1 MANLFSGT
9 HEVRVMQDQGRIYAG
24 YFDNEAAAVS
34 AVERLGNYKAAWA
47 TLNPLR
53 ADALTPD
60 TVMNPAELVRTYTTA
75 ADEHIDRREWL
86 LLDFDPPRPTGTN
99 STDAEKAAAH
109 QQAEQCRDE
118 LTAMG
123 WPAPSVID
131 SGNGYHLRYR
141 ISLPNDAAAHELVRS
156 VLRSLAGRYSRLD
169 VTNHNAARV
178 AKLPGTW
185 ARKGAD
191 TPERPHRVSALVSEG
206 AQGTVTEAQLKAIAG
221 DVTTAEYAY
230 AVPEELSKEEV
241 KAHREWLLGYVEH
254 FGLVART
261 EARRTTRGWKIGIYC
276 PLTEK
281 DAQPH
286 DEGMSE
292 TSTILQIINGWLSF
306 TCPHNTCE
314 KAGRNTAVFKQEMMR
329 RNPIPYLPEPGQD
342 ADVALGTGTAQR
354 TRPLPALLQADLG
367 TDFLREN
374 HDFMLIT
381 DMNPPLLAAWTGEAW
396 KVRPD
401 RRLLSKAVNA
411 HLKHLYALY
420 PPPVEGRDR
429 RGMLKASDTLG
440 GVVSYAWL
448 DLSETRRERFDTDE
462 YLLGLPG
469 GLVADLR
476 AGNARQMQREDYI
489 SRCLTVAPD
498 ANHPTPRWTRFLS
511 EIACGDR
518 ELATYLR
525 RLCALCLTAHP
536 EHAIFALY
544 GSGRNGKGSFIRVLE
559 GLLGQSA
566 VMLRPRELAE
576 SKFADD
582 ANKRTL
588 STLECARLVCVQEA
602 KTDNLDFPLL
612 KVLSGGDTV
621 SAAGMRE
628 NARQIKPTWKLFLTT
643 NEQPVFPADAAFRG
657 RVHLVPFRAD
667 FSEAPET
674 TIDAT
679 LRSELPGILAELI
692 ALCPSVIRDGLRP
705 PAAVRLSTEDLFA
718 ELDVAARFQAD
729 CLAPAPDDAV
739 PVSDVNIAAIRW
751 MDREDLNNIGVKQ
764 LMSEL
769 RKRFGRRYSVRKV
782 EGKSIRV
789 FTGVRL
795 LGDALPKHSGGV
807 TVAA

>member
-1 MANLFSGT
+1 MNIFAGT
-9 HEVRVMQDQGRIYAG
+9 HEVRTKTASGVFAG
-24 YFDNEAAAVS
+24 YFDSEVAALS
-34 AVERLGNYKAAWA
+34 AVERLGNYTAAWA

-53 ADALTPD
+53 SDVLAPD
-60 TVMNPAELVRTYTTA
+60 TTINPTELVRTYNTA
-75 ADEHIDRREWL
+75 ADSHIARREWL
-86 LLDFDPPRPTGTN
+86 LLDFDPPRPTETN

-109 QQAEQCRDE
+109 LQAKQCRDE

-123 WPAPSVID
+123 WPVPMVLD
-131 SGNGYHLRYR
+131 SGNGYHLRYQ
-141 ISLPNDAAAHELVRS
+141 INLPNDAAAHELVRS
-156 VLRSLAGRYSRLD
+156 ALRSLAGRYSMLD

-185 ARKGAD
+185 ARKGD
-191 TPERPHRVSALVSEG
+191 HTVERPHRVCALLSEG
-206 AQGTVTEAQLKAIAG
+206 SGMLTEALLQVIAG
-221 DVTTAEYAY
+221 DVTSAEYA
-230 AVPEELSKEEV
+230 APQEV
-241 KAHREWLLGYVEH
+241 TSDEAKAAREWLLGYVEH
-254 FGLVART
+254 YELVSRS
-261 EARRTTRGWKIGIYC
+261 EARRTTGGWKLGIYC
-276 PLTEK
+276 PPTET
-281 DAQPH
+281 DTQPH
-286 DEGMSE
+286 DEGGE
-292 TSTILQIINGWLSF
+292 TSTVLQIINGKLSF
-306 TCPHNTCE
+306 KCSHNTCE
-314 KAGRNTAVFKQEMMR
+314 KAERNTAMFKQEMGR
-329 RNPIPYLPEPGQD
+329 RNPIPYLPEPGRD
-342 ADVALGTGTAQR
+342 AEVVSGAARR
-354 TRPLPALLQADLG
+354 TRPLPPLLQAELAV
-367 TDFLREN
+367 DFLKDN
-374 HDFMLIT
+374 QDFALIT
-381 DMNPPLLAAWTGEAW
+381 DVNPMLLAAWTGKAW
-396 KVRPD
+396 EVRPD

-411 HLKHLYALY
+411 HLKSLYSLY

-448 DLSETRRERFDTDE
+448 DLPGVRREQFDTDE

-476 AGNARQMQREDYI
+476 SGAVRQMQREDYV

-498 ANHPTPRWTRFLS
+498 TSHPTPRWTRFLL

-518 ELATYLR
+518 DLAEYLR
-525 RLCALCLTAHP
+525 RLCALCLTAHA

-544 GSGRNGKGSFIRVLE
+544 GSGRNGKGSFIRVIQ
-559 GLLGQSA
+559 GILGNSA

-621 SAAGMRE
+621 SAASMRE

-657 RVHLVPFRAD
+657 RVHLMPFRAD

-679 LRSELPGILAELI
+679 LRGELPGILAELI
-692 ALCPSVIRDGLRP
+692 AACPSVVRDGLKP
-705 PAAVRLSTEDLFA
+705 PAAVRLSTDELFA
-718 ELDVAARFQAD
+718 ELDVAARFQSD
-729 CLAPAPDDAV
+729 CLVPAPDEAV
-739 PVSDVNIAAIRW
+739 PVAVVHTAAILW
-751 MDREDLNNIGVKQ
+751 LQREGLEADARP
-764 LMSEL
+764 LMGEL
-769 RKRFGRRYSVRKV
+769 RKRMGKRYAFRKV
-782 EGKSIRV
+782 EGKSVRV

-795 LGDALPKHSGGV
+795 LLDSLPARSSSGV
-807 TVAA
+807 TVRAA

>member
-1 MANLFSGT
+1 MNIFAGT
-9 HEVRVMQDQGRIYAG
+9 HEVRTKTARGVFAG
-24 YFDNEAAAVS
+24 YFDSEVAALS
-34 AVERLGNYKAAWA
+34 AVGRLSDYTAAWA
-47 TLNPLR
+47 TLNPLS

-60 TVMNPAELVRTYTTA
+60 MTVNPTELVRMYNTA
-75 ADEHIDRREWL
+75 ADAHIARREWL
-86 LLDFDPPRPTGTN
+86 LLDFDPPRPTETN
-99 STDAEKAAAH
+99 STDTEKAAAH

-123 WPAPSVID
+123 WPVPMVLD
-131 SGNGYHLRYR
+131 SGNGYHLRYQ
-141 ISLPNDAAAHELVRS
+141 INLPNDAAAHELVRS
-156 VLRSLAGRYSRLD
+156 VLRSLAGRYSMLD

-185 ARKGAD
+185 ARKGEH
-191 TPERPHRVSALVSEG
+191 TVERPHRVSALLSEG
-206 AQGTVTEAQLKAIAG
+206 SGTVTEAQLKAIAG
-221 DVTTAEYAY
+221 DVPTAEY
-230 AVPEELSKEEV
+230 AVPEEITIDEA
-241 KAHREWLLGYVEH
+241 KAAREWLLGYVEH
-254 FGLVART
+254 YELVPRT
-261 EARRTTRGWKIGIYC
+261 EARRTTGGWKIGIYC
-276 PLTEK
+276 PLKET

-292 TSTILQIINGWLSF
+292 TSTILQIINGKLSF
-306 TCPHNTCE
+306 KCSHNTCE
-314 KAGRNTAVFKQEMMR
+314 KQERNTAVFKQEMAR
-329 RNPIPYLPEPGQD
+329 CTPIPYLPEPGRD
-342 ADVALGTGTAQR
+342 PDVVLGTRR

-374 HDFMLIT
+374 HDFLLIT
-381 DMNPPLLAAWTGEAW
+381 DVNPPLLAAWTGKAW
-396 KVRPD
+396 EVRPD

-411 HLKHLYALY
+411 HLKHLYSLY

-448 DLSETRRERFDTDE
+448 DLPETRREQFDTDE

-469 GLVADLR
+469 GLAADLR
-476 AGNARQMQREDYI
+476 AGNARQMRREDYI

-498 ANHPTPRWTRFLS
+498 ATHPTPRWTRFLL

-518 ELATYLR
+518 ELAEYLR
-525 RLCALCLTAHP
+525 RLCALCLTAHA

-544 GSGRNGKGSFIRVLE
+544 GSGRNGKGSFIRVIQ
-559 GLLGQSA
+559 GILGNSA

-588 STLECARLVCVQEA
+588 STLESARFVCVQEA
-602 KTDNLDFPLL
+602 KTDNLDFALL

-621 SAAGMRE
+621 SAASMRE

-679 LRSELPGILAELI
+679 LRGELPGILAELI
-692 ALCPSVIRDGLRP
+692 ALCPSVVRDGLKP
-705 PAAVRLSTEDLFA
+705 PAAVRLSTDELFA

-729 CLAPAPDDAV
+729 CLVSAPDEAV
-739 PVSDVNIAAIRW
+739 PIADVHTAAILW
-751 MDREDLNNIGVKQ
+751 LQREGLEADARP
-764 LMSEL
+764 LMGEL
-769 RKRFGRRYSVRKV
+769 RKRMGKRYAFRKV
-782 EGKSIRV
+782 EGKSVRV

-795 LGDALPKHSGGV
+795 LLDSLPARSSSGV
-807 TVAA
+807 TVRAA

>member
-1 MANLFSGT
+1 MSLFTGT
-9 HEVRVMQDQGRIYAG
+9 REVRVKTARGVFAG
-24 YFDNEAAAVS
+24 YFDSEVAALS
-34 AVERLGNYKAAWA
+34 AVERLGNYTAAWA

-60 TVMNPAELVRTYTTA
+60 TVMNPTELVRTHNTA
-75 ADEHIDRREWL
+75 ADEHVARREWL
-86 LLDFDPPRPTGTN
+86 LLDFDPQRPTGTN
-99 STDAEKAAAH
+99 STDGEKAAAH
-109 QQAEQCRDE
+109 QQSEQCRNE
-118 LTAMG
+118 LAATG
-123 WPAPSVID
+123 WPAPTVVD
-131 SGNGYHLRYR
+131 SGNGYHLRYH
-141 ISLPNDAAAHELVRS
+141 IGLPNDAAAHELVRS
-156 VLRSLAGRYSRLD
+156 ALRSLAGRYSMLD

-185 ARKGAD
+185 ARKGEHTA
-191 TPERPHRVSALVSEG
+191 ERPHRLSALLSEG
-206 AQGTVTEAQLKAIAG
+206 SDTVTEAQLKAVAG
-221 DVTTAEYAY
+221 ELTAAEYA
-230 AVPEELSKEEV
+230 APEEITSDEAKV
-241 KAHREWLLGYVEH
+241 AREWLLGYLEH
-254 FGLVART
+254 YELVSRT
-261 EARRTTRGWKIGIYC
+261 EARRTTGGWKIGLYC
-276 PLTEK
+276 PLTET

-292 TSTILQIINGWLSF
+292 TSTVLQIINGRLSF
-306 TCPHNTCE
+306 KCSHHTCE
-314 KAGRNTAVFKQEMMR
+314 KAERNTSVFKQEMTR
-329 RNPIPYLPEPGQD
+329 RNPIPYLPEPGRD
-342 ADVALGTGTAQR
+342 ANVVLGAGTVRR

-374 HDFMLIT
+374 HDFLLIT
-381 DMNPPLLAAWTGEAW
+381 DVNPPLLAAWTEQAW
-396 KVRPD
+396 ELRPD
-401 RRLLSKAVNA
+401 KRLLSKAVNA
-411 HLKHLYALY
+411 HLKHLYSLY

-448 DLSETRRERFDTDE
+448 DLPETHREQFDTDE

-469 GLVADLR
+469 GVVADLR

-489 SRCLTVAPD
+489 SRCLTVVPD
-498 ANHPTPRWTRFLS
+498 TSHPTPRWTRFLL

-518 ELATYLR
+518 DLADYLR

-544 GSGRNGKGSFIRVLE
+544 GSGRNGKGSFIRVIQ
-559 GLLGQSA
+559 GLLGHSA

-602 KTDNLDFPLL
+602 KTDNLDYPLL

-679 LRSELPGILAELI
+679 LHGELPGILAELI

-705 PAAVRLSTEDLFA
+705 PAAVRLSTDELFA
-718 ELDVAARFQAD
+718 DLDVAGRFQAD
-729 CLAPAPDDAV
+729 CLAPAPDEAV
-739 PVSDVNIAAIRW
+739 SVSDVSTAASLW
-751 MDREDLNNIGVKQ
+751 LQREAEDVSMTVRE
-764 LMSEL
+764 LMGEL
-769 RKRFGRRYSVRKV
+769 RKRFGKRYAFRKI
-782 EGKSIRV
+782 EGKSVRV

-795 LGDALPKHSGGV
+795 LTDALPARASSGV
-807 TVAA
+807 TDRAV

>member
-1 MANLFSGT
+1 MKIFAGT
-9 HEVRVMQDQGRIYAG
+9 HEVRTKTASGVFAG
-24 YFDNEAAAVS
+24 YFNSEVAALS
-34 AVERLGNYKAAWA
+34 AVERLGDYTAAWA

-60 TVMNPAELVRTYTTA
+60 TTINLAALVRTHTTA
-75 ADEHIDRREWL
+75 GDEHIDRREWL

-109 QQAEQCRDE
+109 QQAGQCHDE
-118 LTAMG
+118 LSAMG
-123 WPAPSVID
+123 WPAPTLID

-156 VLRSLAGRYSRLD
+156 VLRSLAGRYGMLD

-185 ARKGAD
+185 ARKSD
-191 TPERPHRVSALVSEG
+191 NTPERPQRVSALLSEG
-206 AQGTVTEAQLKAIAG
+206 SGTVTEAQLKAIAG
-221 DVTTAEYAY
+221 DVNTAEYA
-230 AVPEELSKEEV
+230 APEEITSDEA
-241 KAHREWLLGYVEH
+241 KAAREWLLGYLEH
-254 FGLVART
+254 YELVPRT
-261 EARRTTRGWKIGIYC
+261 EARRTTGGWKVGIYC
-276 PLTEK
+276 PLTET

-292 TSTILQIINGWLSF
+292 TSTILQIINGKLSF
-306 TCPHNTCE
+306 KCSHNTCE
-314 KAGRNTAVFKQEMMR
+314 KAERNTAVFKQEMTR
-329 RNPIPYLPEPGQD
+329 RNPVPYLPEPGRD
-342 ADVALGTGTAQR
+342 AEVVMGTTRR

-374 HDFMLIT
+374 HDFQLIT
-381 DMNPPLLAAWTGEAW
+381 DVNPPLLAAWTGEAW
-396 KVRPD
+396 EVRPD

-411 HLKHLYALY
+411 HLKQLYSLY
-420 PPPVEGRDR
+420 PPSVEGRDR

-448 DLSETRRERFDTDE
+448 DLPEVRREQFDTDE

-469 GLVADLR
+469 GFVADLR
-476 AGNARQMQREDYI
+476 SGEVRQMQREDYV

-498 ANHPTPRWTRFLS
+498 ASHPTPRWTRFLL

-518 ELATYLR
+518 DLAEYLR
-525 RLCALCLTAHP
+525 RLCALCLTAHA

-544 GSGRNGKGSFIRVLE
+544 GSGRNGKGSFIRVIQ
-559 GLLGQSA
+559 GILGNSA

-621 SAAGMRE
+621 SAASMRE

-657 RVHLVPFRAD
+657 RVHLMPFRAD

-679 LRSELPGILAELI
+679 LRGELPGILAELI
-692 ALCPSVIRDGLRP
+692 ALCPSVVRDGLKP
-705 PAAVRLSTEDLFA
+705 PA
-718 ELDVAARFQAD
+718 Q
-729 CLAPAPDDAV
+729 
-739 PVSDVNIAAIRW
+739 
-751 MDREDLNNIGVKQ
+751 
-764 LMSEL
+764 
-769 RKRFGRRYSVRKV
+769 
-782 EGKSIRV
+782 
-789 FTGVRL
+789 
-795 LGDALPKHSGGV
+795 
-807 TVAA
+807 

>member
-1 MANLFSGT
+1 MNVLTGT
-9 HEVRVMQDQGRIYAG
+9 HEVRTKTASGVFAG
-24 YFDNEAAAVS
+24 YFDSEAAALS
-34 AVERLGNYKAAWA
+34 AVERLGDYTAAWA

-60 TVMNPAELVRTYTTA
+60 TAINPTELVRTHTTA
-75 ADEHIDRREWL
+75 ADEHIDRREWVL
-86 LLDFDPPRPTGTN
+86 FDFDPPRPTRTN
-99 STDAEKAAAH
+99 STDAEKAAAY
-109 QQAEQCRDE
+109 QQAAQCRDE

-123 WPAPSVID
+123 WPAPTLID

-156 VLRSLAGRYSRLD
+156 VLRSLAGRYGMLD
-169 VTNHNAARV
+169 VSNHNAARV

-185 ARKGAD
+185 ARKSD
-191 TPERPHRVSALVSEG
+191 NTPERPHRVSALLSEG
-206 AQGTVTEAQLKAIAG
+206 SGTVTEAQLMAIAG
-221 DVTTAEYAY
+221 DVTTAEYA
-230 AVPEELSKEEV
+230 APEEITSDEA
-241 KAHREWLLGYVEH
+241 KAAREWLLGYLEH
-254 FGLVART
+254 YELVPRT
-261 EARRTTRGWKIGIYC
+261 EARRTTGGWKVGIYC

-292 TSTILQIINGWLSF
+292 TSTIVQIINGRLSF
-306 TCPHNTCE
+306 KCSHNTCE
-314 KAGRNTAVFKQEMMR
+314 KQERNTAVFKQEMMR
-329 RNPIPYLPEPGQD
+329 RNAIPFQPEPGRD
-342 ADVALGTGTAQR
+342 ADVALGAGATRR
-354 TRPLPALLQADLG
+354 TRPLPPLLQADLG

-374 HDFMLIT
+374 HDFLLIT
-381 DMNPPLLAAWTGEAW
+381 DVNPPLLAAWTGEAW
-396 KVRPD
+396 ELRPD

-411 HLKHLYALY
+411 HLKHLYSLY
-420 PPPVEGRDR
+420 PPPTEGRDR

-448 DLSETRRERFDTDE
+448 DLPETRREQFDTDE

-476 AGNARQMQREDYI
+476 AGNARQMQREDYV
-489 SRCLTVAPD
+489 SRCLTVAPN
-498 ANHPTPRWTRFLS
+498 ASHPTPRWTRFLL

-518 ELATYLR
+518 ELAEYLR
-525 RLCALCLTAHP
+525 RLCALCLTAHA

-544 GSGRNGKGSFIRVLE
+544 GSGRNGKGSFIRVIQ
-559 GLLGQSA
+559 GILGQSA

-621 SAAGMRE
+621 SAASMRE

-679 LRSELPGILAELI
+679 LRGELPGILAELI

-705 PAAVRLSTEDLFA
+705 PAAVRMSTDELFA

-729 CLAPAPDDAV
+729 CLVPAPDEAV
-739 PVSDVNIAAIRW
+739 PVADVSTAAILW
-751 MDREDLNNIGVKQ
+751 AQRESLDADARGILG
-764 LMSEL
+764 EL
-769 RKRFGRRYSVRKV
+769 KKRFGKRYSVRKV
-782 EGKSIRV
+782 GGKSVRV
-789 FTGVRL
+789 FAGVRL
-795 LGDALPKHSGGV
+795 LDMLPAHGGV
-807 TVAA
+807 TASAA

>member
-1 MANLFSGT
+1 MANLFTGM
-9 HEVRVMQDQGRIYAG
+9 HEVRVMNPAEEIFAG
-24 YFDNEAAAVS
+24 YFDSEVTALS
-34 AVERLGNYKAAWA
+34 AVEQLGNYTAAWA
-47 TLNPLR
+47 TLNPLS
-53 ADALTPD
+53 ADALTPE
-60 TVMNPAELVRTYTTA
+60 TVINPAELARTYKTA
-75 ADEHIDRREWL
+75 ADAHIDRREWL
-86 LLDFDPPRPTGTN
+86 LLDFDPPRPSGTN
-99 STDAEKAAAH
+99 STDTEKAGAH
-109 QQAEQCRDE
+109 QQAEQCRGE
-118 LTAMG
+118 LAALG
-123 WPAPSVID
+123 WPAPVVID
-131 SGNGYHLRYR
+131 SGNGYHLRYH
-141 ISLPNDAAAHELVRS
+141 INLPNDAAAHELVRS
-156 VLRSLAGRYSRLD
+156 VLHSLAERYSMLD

-185 ARKGAD
+185 ARKGEN
-191 TPERPHRVSALVSEG
+191 TPERPHRTSTLLEDGDADAVS
-206 AQGTVTEAQLKAIAG
+206 EAQLRALVPHAG
-221 DVTTAEYAY
+221 CERTYGA
-230 AVPEELSKEEV
+230 PEEITSEEAKV
-241 KAHREWLLGYVEH
+241 TREWLLGYLGH
-254 FGLVART
+254 FELVPRT
-261 EARRTTRGWKIGIYC
+261 EARRTTGGWKVGIYC
-276 PLTEK
+276 PLTET
-281 DAQPH
+281 DEQPH

-292 TSTILQIINGWLSF
+292 TSTILQIINGRLSF
-306 TCPHNTCE
+306 KCSHNTCE
-314 KAGRNTAVFKQEMMR
+314 KAERNTAMFKQAMMQ
-329 RNPIPYLPEPGQD
+329 RNPVPYLPEPGAD
-342 ADVALGTGTAQR
+342 AEVTMGTARR

-374 HDFMLIT
+374 RDFLLIT
-381 DMNPPLLAAWTGEAW
+381 DVNPPLLAAWTGNAW
-396 KVRPD
+396 ELRPD

-411 HLKHLYALY
+411 HLKHLYSLY

-448 DLSETRRERFDTDE
+448 DLPEVRREQFDTDE

-476 AGNARQMQREDYI
+476 AGNARQMQREDYV

-498 ANHPTPRWTRFLS
+498 ASHPTPRWSRFLL

-518 ELATYLR
+518 DLADYLR
-525 RLCALCLTAHP
+525 RLCALCLTAHA

-544 GSGRNGKGSFIRVLE
+544 GSGRNGKGSFIRVIQ
-559 GLLGQSA
+559 GILGNSA

-621 SAAGMRE
+621 SAASMRE

-674 TIDAT
+674 TIDST
-679 LRSELPGILAELI
+679 LRGELPGILAELI
-692 ALCPSVIRDGLRP
+692 TLCPSVIRDGLRP
-705 PAAVRLSTEDLFA
+705 PAAVRLSTDELFA
-718 ELDVAARFQAD
+718 ELDVAARFQTD
-729 CLAPAPDDAV
+729 CLLSAPGDAV
-739 PVSDVNIAAIRW
+739 AVSDVSTAAIVW
-751 MDREDLNNIGVKQ
+751 AQREGLDTDVRSVMG
-764 LMSEL
+764 EL
-769 RKRFGRRYSVRKV
+769 RKRFGKRYAFRKV
-782 EGKSIRV
+782 EGKSVRV

-795 LGDALPKHSGGV
+795 LDSLPTRHSGV
-807 TVAA
+807 TVHTA

>member
-1 MANLFSGT
+1 MSMFAGT
-9 HEVRVMQDQGRIYAG
+9 HEVRTKTSTGVFAG
-24 YFDNEAAAVS
+24 YFDSEVAALS
-34 AVERLGNYKAAWA
+34 AVERLGNYTAAWA

-53 ADALTPD
+53 ADALTSD
-60 TVMNPAELVRTYTTA
+60 TVINPAELVRTHQTA
-75 ADEHIDRREWL
+75 ADAHIARREWL
-86 LLDFDPPRPTGTN
+86 LLDFDPKRPTDNN

-118 LTAMG
+118 LSAMS
-123 WPAPSVID
+123 WPTPNVID
-131 SGNGYHLRYR
+131 SGNGYHLRYH
-141 ISLPNDAAAHELVRS
+141 IDLPNDAAAHELVRS
-156 VLRSLAGRYSRLD
+156 VLRLLAGRYSMLD

-185 ARKGAD
+185 ARKGEH
-191 TPERPHRVSALVSEG
+191 TPERPHRVSALLSEG
-206 AQGTVTEAQLKAIAG
+206 SGTVTEAQLKAIAG
-221 DVTTAEYAY
+221 DVTTAEYDA
-230 AVPEELSKEEV
+230 PEAITSDEA
-241 KAHREWLLGYVEH
+241 KAAREWLLGYLEH
-254 FGLVART
+254 YELVPQT
-261 EARRTTRGWKIGIYC
+261 KARRITGGWKIGVYC
-276 PLTEK
+276 PLTET

-286 DEGMSE
+286 DEGGE
-292 TSTILQIINGWLSF
+292 TSTVLQIINGKLSF
-306 TCPHNTCE
+306 KCSHNTCE
-314 KAGRNTAVFKQEMMR
+314 KAGRNTAMFKQEMVR
-329 RNPIPYLPEPGQD
+329 RNSIPYLPEPGRD
-342 ADVALGTGTAQR
+342 TEVVLGTARR
-354 TRPLPALLQADLG
+354 TRPLPPLLQADLAV
-367 TDFLREN
+367 DFLMDN
-374 HDFMLIT
+374 QDFALIA
-381 DMNPPLLAAWTGEAW
+381 DVNPMLLAAWTGKAW
-396 KVRPD
+396 EVRPD

-411 HLKHLYALY
+411 HLKHLYSLY

-429 RGMLKASDTLG
+429 RGTLKASDTLG

-448 DLSETRRERFDTDE
+448 DLPEVRREQFDTDE

-476 AGNARQMQREDYI
+476 AGNARQMQREDYV

-498 ANHPTPRWTRFLS
+498 ATHPTPRWTRFLM
-511 EIACGDR
+511 EIACGERD
-518 ELATYLR
+518 LAEYLR
-525 RLCALCLTAHP
+525 RLCALCLTAHA

-544 GSGRNGKGSFIRVLE
+544 GSGRNGKGSFIRVIQ
-559 GLLGQSA
+559 GILGQSA

-643 NEQPVFPADAAFRG
+643 NEQPIFPADAAFRG

-679 LRSELPGILAELI
+679 LRGELPGILAELI
-692 ALCPSVIRDGLRP
+692 ALCPSVVRDGLKP
-705 PAAVRLSTEDLFA
+705 PAAVRLSTDALFA

-729 CLAPAPDDAV
+729 CLVPAPDEAV
-739 PVSDVNIAAIRW
+739 PVADVHTAAILW
-751 MDREDLNNIGVKQ
+751 LQREGLEADARP
-764 LMSEL
+764 LMGEL
-769 RKRFGRRYSVRKV
+769 RKRMGKRYAFRKV
-782 EGKSIRV
+782 EGKSVRV

-795 LGDALPKHSGGV
+795 LLDSLPARSNSGV
-807 TVAA
+807 TVRAA

>member
-1 MANLFSGT
+1 MSIFAGT
-9 HEVRVMQDQGRIYAG
+9 HEVRTKTARGVFAG
-24 YFDNEAAAVS
+24 YFDNEVAALS
-34 AVERLGNYKAAWA
+34 AVERLGDYSASWA

-53 ADALTPD
+53 AEALTPD
-60 TVMNPAELVRTYTTA
+60 TVINPTELVRTHTTA
-75 ADEHIDRREWL
+75 ADEHLDRREWL

-109 QQAEQCRDE
+109 QQAERCRDE
-118 LTAMG
+118 LTAIG
-123 WPAPSVID
+123 WSAPTLID
-131 SGNGYHLRYR
+131 SGNGYHLRYHVK
-141 ISLPNDAAAHELVRS
+141 LPNDAEAHELVRS
-156 VLRSLAGRYSRLD
+156 VLRSLAGRYGMLD
-169 VTNHNAARV
+169 VSNHNAARV

-185 ARKGAD
+185 ARKGEA
-191 TPERPHRVSALVSEG
+191 TSERPHRVSALLSDG
-206 AQGTVTEAQLKAIAG
+206 TGTVTAAQLKAIAG
-221 DVTTAEYAY
+221 DVTSAEYSA
-230 AVPEELSKEEV
+230 PEEITSDEA
-241 KAHREWLLGYVEH
+241 KAAREWLLGYLEH
-254 FGLVART
+254 FELASRT
-261 EARRTTRGWKIGIYC
+261 EARRTTGGWKIGICC

-281 DAQPH
+281 DEQPH

-292 TSTILQIINGWLSF
+292 TSTILQIINGKLSF
-306 TCPHNTCE
+306 KCSHNTCE
-314 KAGRNTAVFKQEMMR
+314 RQERNTAVFKQEMSR
-329 RNPIPYLPEPGQD
+329 RNPIPYLPEPGRE
-342 ADVALGTGTAQR
+342 AAVVLGTGTTRR
-354 TRPLPALLQADLG
+354 TRPLPPLLQADLG

-374 HDFMLIT
+374 HDFLLIT
-381 DMNPPLLAAWTGEAW
+381 DVNPPLLAAWTGEAW
-396 KVRPD
+396 ELRPD

-411 HLKHLYALY
+411 HLKHLYSLY

-448 DLSETRRERFDTDE
+448 DLPETRREQFDTDE

-469 GLVADLR
+469 GVVADLR
-476 AGNARQMQREDYI
+476 AGNTRQIQREDYI

-498 ANHPTPRWTRFLS
+498 ASHPTPRWSRFLL

-518 ELATYLR
+518 DLAEYLR
-525 RLCALCLTAHP
+525 RLCALCLTAHA

-544 GSGRNGKGSFIRVLE
+544 GNGRNGKGSFIRVIQ

-621 SAAGMRE
+621 SAAAMRE

-643 NEQPVFPADAAFRG
+643 NEQPIFPADAAFRG

-674 TIDAT
+674 TIDVT
-679 LRSELPGILAELI
+679 LHGELPGILAELI

-705 PAAVRLSTEDLFA
+705 PAAVRLSTDELFA
-718 ELDVAARFQAD
+718 ELDVAARFQSD
-729 CLAPAPDDAV
+729 CLASAPDEAVTVADVHTAAVLWLQREGLEADAR
-739 PVSDVNIAAIRW
+739 P
-751 MDREDLNNIGVKQ
+751 
-764 LMSEL
+764 LMGEL
-769 RKRFGRRYSVRKV
+769 RKRMGKRYAFRKV
-782 EGKSIRV
+782 EGKSVRV

-795 LGDALPKHSGGV
+795 LLDSLQTRSGSGV
-807 TVAA
+807 TDRAA